1 MALELNHKNNMYQVS
16 GKLNAENAVALKKH
30 FEEFLTEVDDLIL
43 NLDNVTTMEP
53 SSAFTIEKLYLDFLK
68 ERNGFQIIG
77 RENKDIAM
85 VMKDTKTSY
94 ILSDDRY

>member
-1 MALELNHKNNMYQVS
+1 MALELNQKNNMYEVS
-16 GKLNAENAVALKKH
+16 GNLNAENSLTLKKH

-43 NLDNVTTMEP
+43 NLDNVTTMTP

-68 ERNGFQIIG
+68 ERKGFQIIG
-77 RENKDIAM
+77 RENKDISM